1 MNPIFADFNAMTESR
16 QVRLT
21 CQGSQDDLR
30 AGGVLPG
37 DWVWLTDGEMEVGAR
52 VEADNEGRTYGV
64 PAWDTLVYLDPEPE
78 LSFPTVW
85 SELER
90 LLDLDGRTSKDESR
104 VLQLL
109 TWFLA
114 LVRSEAKEAIPPGFT
129 EYLRAAV
136 LRALG
141 HYELALQE
149 ALKATASNSA
159 NEKYLYLYLELLRRT
174 DLNRALHEAHR
185 LVNDPS
191 TGATVLAECVNIL
204 AIHMEKLSEQEFD
217 EKFMMML
224 KWIER
229 FQNAPGIEN
238 IRVGLLGQVHF
249 NRGMALLR
257 GNQIQAARGYF
268 EKILELNPRDQVAQQ
283 ALNLNHYDAS
293 ARHLAEVYRARSLR
307 AA

>member
-1 MNPIFADFNAMTESR
+1 MNPIFADFNAMTESG

-21 CQGSQDDLR
+21 CKGSQDDLR

-174 DLNRALHEAHR
+174 DLNRALHEARR

-204 AIHMEKLSEQEFD
+204 AIHMEKSSEQEFD

-238 IRVGLLGQVHF
+238 IRVGLLGQVLF

-283 ALNLNHYDAS
+283 ALSLNHYDAS
-293 ARHLAEVYRARSLR
+293 ARHLAEVYRARSLS

>member
-1 MNPIFADFNAMTESR
+1 MNPIFADFNAMTESG

-30 AGGVLPG
+30 AGEILPG

-52 VEADNEGRTYGV
+52 VEEDNEGRTYGV

-136 LRALG
+136 LHALG

-174 DLNRALHEAHR
+174 GPHSSTSRGSSSCQRPKYRGDRVSRMCEHPCNLHGKPVRAGVR
-185 LVNDPS
+185 
-191 TGATVLAECVNIL
+191 
-204 AIHMEKLSEQEFD
+204 
-217 EKFMMML
+217 
-224 KWIER
+224 
-229 FQNAPGIEN
+229 
-238 IRVGLLGQVHF
+238 
-249 NRGMALLR
+249 
-257 GNQIQAARGYF
+257 
-268 EKILELNPRDQVAQQ
+268 
-283 ALNLNHYDAS
+283 
-293 ARHLAEVYRARSLR
+293 
-307 AA
+307 

>member
-1 MNPIFADFNAMTESR
+1 
-16 QVRLT
+16 
-21 CQGSQDDLR
+21 
-30 AGGVLPG
+30 
-37 DWVWLTDGEMEVGAR
+37 MEVGAR
-52 VEADNEGRTYGV
+52 VEEDNEGRTYGV

-136 LRALG
+136 LHALG

-174 DLNRALHEAHR
+174 DLTRALHEARR

-204 AIHMEKLSEQEFD
+204 AIYMENLSEQEFD
-217 EKFMMML
+217 EKFNMML
-224 KWIER
+224 KWIDR

-238 IRVGLLGQVHF
+238 IRVDLLGQVLF

-257 GNQIQAARGYF
+257 GNQIQAARDYF
-268 EKILELNPRDQVAQQ
+268 EKILELNPRDQVAQHAQQ
-283 ALNLNHYDAS
+283 ALSLNHYDAS
-293 ARHLAEVYRARSLR
+293 ARHLAEVYRARSLS